1 MFYGLNLVD
10 IHQPFDGFLPTERFI
25 HRNYNL
31 NTKTKINT
39 SEYSSTVKDFVTRFT
54 KLLMGCS
61 AKEAFNDCL
70 IGSSIRDLCFN
81 INKTDLTEECINNI
95 NGLNEE
101 SINLAYLLFKNVHAY
116 YDMLKYILFREERAI
131 QLSQMSS
138 PDTNTHSNSKSI
150 IQSSFL
156 STDEIEKIRSLVNR
170 NVKFFKSH
178 SNNIITNLSF
188 EPENYTDEEK
198 NYFINGIS
206 NQFGGYTQKLN
217 NQSEFQ
223 QEMNYIRNLP
233 SYQQLENENAVNPIF
248 SNYSNSIRIDTE
260 DLLISNNCM
269 WLLTY
274 YTAKTI
280 GVKSGFNKSLTLK
293 MLVYW
298 LMGQKSG
305 KEIYKNITSIGCY
318 NPILNESYYIP
329 KDCLQYIPRET
340 IKRVEKEVIGYE
352 EA

>member
-1 MFYGLNLVD
+1 MFYGLKLVD
-10 IHQPFDGFLPTERFI
+10 INQPFNGYLAADFFVHQQYSI
-25 HRNYNL
+25 N
-31 NTKTKINT
+31 KINKIKP
-39 SEYSSTVKDFVTRFT
+39 SEYSSTVKDFVTHFT

-61 AKEAFNDCL
+61 AKETFNDCL

-101 SINLAYLLFKNVHAY
+101 SINLAYLLFKNVSAY
-116 YDMLKYILFREERAI
+116 YNMLKCIFFSKQRAI
-131 QLSQMSS
+131 LLSQMSS

-156 STDEIEKIRSLVNR
+156 STDEIEKIRLLVNR

-206 NQFGGYTQKLN
+206 NQFGGYTQKQN

-223 QEMNYIRNLP
+223 QEMNFIRNLP
-233 SYQQLENENAVNPIF
+233 SYQRLEKENAVNPIF
-248 SNYSNSIRIDTE
+248 TSYSNSIRFNTD
-260 DLLISNNCM
+260 DLLISKNCM

-280 GVKSGFNKSLTLK
+280 GAKSGFNDYLALK

-298 LMGQKSG
+298 IMGQKSG

-318 NPILNESYYIP
+318 NPILDESYSLPIT
-329 KDCLQYIPRET
+329 IISEET